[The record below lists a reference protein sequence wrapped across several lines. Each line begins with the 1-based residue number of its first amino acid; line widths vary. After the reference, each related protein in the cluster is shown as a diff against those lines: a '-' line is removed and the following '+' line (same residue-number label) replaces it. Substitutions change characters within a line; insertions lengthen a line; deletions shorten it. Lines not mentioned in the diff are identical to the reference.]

1 MQKGCQVGLP
11 IMRPVGLG
19 LRSFGDL
26 QTYNPLLTGEDHRNA
41 PFQAAAVCFTE
52 SSDVE
57 ATAVQF
63 SA

>member
-1 MQKGCQVGLP
+1 MEKGCQLSLP
-11 IMRPVGLG
+11 IMRHVGLG
-19 LRSFGDL
+19 LRSFSNL

-41 PFQAAAVCFTE
+41 PLQGATVCFTE